1 MLDDLQTEYYD
12 SSLKR
17 TESRQ
22 QWMTAGVP
30 EVYWLEQTK
39 VADTIQTHIFR
50 KIAPFVTMFGIRYI
64 QGVLGCTLENDQSTK
79 IFIKIN
85 INGFGDIECDMVTV
99 HCWGTGVLTFLT
111 AEFEDIIKDLTFIK
125 LLNTSC
131 VEGLYTT
138 FRAGKTALQRKVAP
152 QVLVFS
158 LNSSA
163 EMSTPLLCLITAFY
177 PRAIDAMWL
186 HNGVPVTDD
195 LTVTVLPNHDAT
207 YRMEI
212 LIDIKNNDPSG
223 YSCQVQHRSLSETLT
238 VMSDLGKLLSP
249 LEAVQFT
256 VPQIGTKGNAAKMKK
271 QGALIMLAKSN
282 ALWFGLSRSCQSQDL
297 AWPSVVPIHHVGNGG
312 RRGVVDKC
320 SEECGKGASSSE

>member
-1 MLDDLQTEYYD
+1 MKSWTTSRIFLRLTVLSLCAAAGVRADSHTLQYRFLCNYQLPELPDLSVVGMLDDLQTEYYD

-238 VMSDLGKLLSP
+238 VMSGVGRVSQRIWPGPALCL
-249 LEAVQFT
+249 FT
-256 VPQIGTKGNAAKMKK
+256 
-271 QGALIMLAKSN
+271 MLAM
-282 ALWFGLSRSCQSQDL
+282 A
-297 AWPSVVPIHHVGNGG
+297 VGA
-312 RRGVVDKC
+312 V
-320 SEECGKGASSSE
+320 